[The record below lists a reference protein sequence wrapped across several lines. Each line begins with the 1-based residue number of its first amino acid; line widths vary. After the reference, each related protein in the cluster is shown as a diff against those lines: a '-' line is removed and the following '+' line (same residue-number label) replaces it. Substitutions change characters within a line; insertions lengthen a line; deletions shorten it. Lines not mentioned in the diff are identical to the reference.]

1 MKIFLLKVFR
11 TIVALIIFIPFR
23 LLFPVK
29 VIGKGNLPKRQNYLT
44 MSNHLH
50 WFDILS
56 LWVYLPR
63 FKFFLAKKELGAK
76 RFNRFILKLM
86 GAVFIDRHKP
96 DIKGIKNAVAALKKA
111 PMTLFPEGTRNKDD
125 NSLQAVKGGAA
136 MIAAKADVP
145 LVSLIIDH
153 KQRIFRKNYFYI
165 TPYIYLP
172 YTSKDRFDSNAL
184 RECTEIITEEMTY
197 AREFMDIIQG
207 FNKKEF
213 KQLKKEEKA
222 ARKIK

>member
-1 MKIFLLKVFR
+1 MGKNN
-11 TIVALIIFIPFR
+11 IP
-23 LLFPVK
+23 
-29 VIGKGNLPKRQNYLT
+29 KGQNYLT

-50 WFDILS
+50 WFDILL

-76 RFNRFILKLM
+76 RFNRGLLKLM

-153 KQRIFRKNYFYI
+153 KQRLFRRNYFYI
-165 TPYIYLP
+165 SPHFNLP
-172 YTSKDRFDSNAL
+172 YSSKDRFDSSAL
-184 RECTEIITEEMTY
+184 KECTEIITQEMIY
-197 AREFMDIIQG
+197 AREFMDMARN

-213 KQLKKEEKA
+213 KQLKRQEKA
-222 ARKIK
+222 ARKSGKEGAEHE